1 MKLLAV
7 AAATAILMFGTAAQ
21 AQQKSPF
28 YAEAGY
34 TFMKIDDPDGGNTRP
49 GNIRLIG
56 GYDFHPNFAL
66 EGLAAWS
73 VNDDTQTVPGG
84 TVKLKVSDVYG
95 VYGKAKYNYQN
106 FEFFGRAGFARTKV
120 KFEERFTSGLAAGSG
135 SDSDS
140 DFSYGVGV
148 NYQINPK
155 WYAGVDYMVYNDSD
169 DARVRGF
176 TLSVGY
182 RF

>member
-7 AAATAILMFGTAAQ
+7 AAATALLMFGTAAQ

-28 YAEAGY
+28 YGEAGY
-34 TFMKIDDPDGGNTRP
+34 TFIKFDDPDGGNTRP
-49 GNIRLIG
+49 GALRLIG
-56 GYDFHPNFAL
+56 GWEFHPMFAV
-66 EGLAAWS
+66 EGLAAWG

-84 TVKLKVSDVYG
+84 TIKVDVSDIYG
-95 VYGKAKYNYQN
+95 IYGKAKYNYQN
-106 FEFFGRAGFARTKV
+106 WEFFGRAGFARTKV
-120 KFEERFTSGLAAGSG
+120 KFEGTPAALGSG
-135 SDSDS
+135 SESDS

-148 NYQINPK
+148 NFQLNPK
-155 WYAGVDYMVYNDSD
+155 WYGGVDYMVYNDND